1 MRSLICKARAQLRP
15 FNLTITHPAQ
25 PRLFHPYAMSSTSP
39 TSEQSSHSD
48 PIPINPPPSHRYRP
62 RSASETSDDSVPSLS
77 PSQSPASAA
86 SVNVQTPQSSTSRIP
101 LAPVSPPSP
110 ILSYFYGSPT
120 KSAFARTAPPN
131 MTFEGQSCPLV
142 EYDRLIF
149 RLADE
154 ESQEPSPT
162 SASHHG
168 RRMSTSWIPVRF
180 AQQQQQQNTPAV
192 ETQQDRGAGLLRRLS
207 ISNTLSSK
215 VGAVRPCAVCIYA
228 YFRRFSRPSPSAV
241 RTRPN
246 KTEARDLAQNPV
258 LELQGSSARLPLCRL
273 ELSMLTTNLVRHL
286 PWGSACSRVT
296 TTAFRLPSV

>member
-1 MRSLICKARAQLRP
+1 MLSVMPAAPPRSAYIRKP
-15 FNLTITHPAQ
+15 
-25 PRLFHPYAMSSTSP
+25 
-39 TSEQSSHSD
+39 SSHSD

-62 RSASETSDDSVPSLS
+62 RSASETSDDSMPSLS

-101 LAPVSPPSP
+101 LPVSPLSP
-110 ILSYFYGSPT
+110 TLSYFYGSPT

-131 MTFEGQSCPLV
+131 MTFEGQSCTLV

-180 AQQQQQQNTPAV
+180 AQQQQQQQQQNTPVV
-192 ETQQDRGAGLLRRLS
+192 ESQQDRGAGLLRRLS

-215 VGAVRPCAVCIYA
+215 VGAVRPCAACIYA
-228 YFRRFSRPSPSAV
+228 YLLRFSRPSPYAG
-241 RTRPN
+241 RTRLN

-258 LELQGSSARLPLCRL
+258 LELPGSSARLPLCRL

-296 TTAFRLPSV
+296 TTAFRSPSV